1 MKLLV
6 LLVFWSLSFSAFSV
20 EPSTGI
26 SGIFTSIENFFSY
39 TYTFITDVIPT
50 TISGFFLYIKLWLTY
65 HYALHVLDVLKY
77 SHQFALNFIAE
88 LNINDVINVAIGNLP
103 PDLRSAATE
112 MRVFDALTLLTEALI
127 TRFVFSLATR

>member
-26 SGIFTSIENFFSY
+26 SGMFTSIENFFSY

-77 SHQFALNFIAE
+77 SYQFALNFIAE